1 MWHDDEIIYIVMGV
15 IIGAIVGYGAYY
27 LVKKDNARYQQ
38 LMNQCLS
45 DGRKE
50 YECVGI
56 LRGNR
61 SNTIIIPTRSR

>member
-1 MWHDDEIIYIVMGV
+1 MWDDEIIYIAMAAV
-15 IIGAIVGYGAYY
+15 IAAIVGYGAYY
-27 LVKKDNARYQQ
+27 FVKRDNTHYQQ

-61 SNTIIIPTRSR
+61 SNTIIIPIRSR